1 MGEQGATADEQ
12 GEAFGKAED
21 EYYKEEAYEEM
32 SSDEEREAMTYAA
45 DYNDCIT
52 RGVDSCKRGAV
63 QMALFY
69 MCAMHDQNSFD
80 PEAMCGLYMPGKIW
94 DRRGAEPISTKVW
107 YCGVERCEW
116 EKEVQKHFLPEAG
129 GASKAT
135 SSYDLERAMDSAPG
149 KVGCGS
155 RFRPYKKGSSMVL
168 EVIDRS
174 VDNVTTMYAIRAAIP
189 PRTP

>member
-1 MGEQGATADEQ
+1 MKEQGATADEQ
-12 GEAFGKAED
+12 SEAFGKAED

-94 DRRGAEPISTKVW
+94 DRKGAEPISTKVW

-129 GASKAT
+129 AIVKAGG
-135 SSYDLERAMDSAPG
+135 SFDLERALQAAPG

-155 RFRPYKKGSSMVL
+155 RFRPYKKGAQHG
-168 EVIDRS
+168 
-174 VDNVTTMYAIRAAIP
+174 T
-189 PRTP
+189 